1 MKNNFYDITEVC
13 RLFKTT
19 SRTLRYYEE
28 KKLISSVRN
37 ENSKRR
43 YYTEE
48 ELTNI
53 KNIFILRKLGLSIK
67 SISELQAQKCDLKEA
82 ISIHRAELCAAINDH
97 REDIVLLD
105 EALGV
110 LESEKDIFDYNWQQN
125 HTNQNIKLEIAE
137 KCTDAILNDND
148 ELLYR
153 YFTPRLKQY
162 MPKEIYNLVKK
173 DTLKNLGDFI
183 EKDEIYI
190 DKKYPSRVFSK
201 IKFSNLGLMVTLVFS
216 ENFIDGFWLGYY
228 NYKYTTD

>member
-67 SISELQAQKCDLKEA
+67 SISELQAQKCDLKKA
-82 ISIHRAELCAAINDH
+82 ISIHRAELCAAINEH
-97 REDIVLLD
+97 REDIVILD

-125 HTNQNIKLEIAE
+125 HTNQNIRLEIAE

-162 MPKEIYNLVKK
+162 VPKEIYNLVKK

-190 DKKYPSRVFSK
+190 DKKCSRQ
-201 IKFSNLGLMVTLVFS
+201 IILLMESNRVKGEAFGLYSLLCS
-216 ENFIDGFWLGYY
+216 QP
-228 NYKYTTD
+228 

>member
-1 MKNNFYDITEVC
+1 MKKNLYDITEVC
-13 RLFKTT
+13 HLFKTT

-28 KKLISSVRN
+28 KKLISSTRN
-37 ENSKRR
+37 ENSTRR

-48 ELTNI
+48 QLNNI

-82 ISIHRAELCAAINDH
+82 IFIRRAELCAAINDH

-110 LESEKDIFDYNWQQN
+110 LESENDIFEYHWQTK

-148 ELLYR
+148 ELLYQ

-162 MPKEIYNLVKK
+162 MPKKIYNLVKK
-173 DTLKNLGDFI
+173 DTLKILGDFI
-183 EKDEIYI
+183 KKDEIYI
-190 DKKYPSRVFSK
+190 DKKYLNRVFSK
-201 IKFSNLGLMVTLVFS
+201 IKFSNRGLMVTFVFS
-216 ENFIDGFWLGYY
+216 ESFIDGFWLGYY
-228 NYKYTTD
+228 NDQ